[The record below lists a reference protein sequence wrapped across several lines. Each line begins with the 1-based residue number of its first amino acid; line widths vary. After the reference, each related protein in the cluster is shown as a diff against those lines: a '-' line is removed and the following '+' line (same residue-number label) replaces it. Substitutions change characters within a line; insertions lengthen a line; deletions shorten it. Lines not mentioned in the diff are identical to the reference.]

1 MSEDVLMK
9 NIVHTTEAQ
18 GTFHVVVC
26 NRVAFNIKKRKKKRN
41 NSKYLLRVILI

>member
-18 GTFHVVVC
+18 ETFQVVVC
-26 NRVAFNIKKRKKKRN
+26 NRVAFNIKKRKKK
-41 NSKYLLRVILI
+41 KQ